1 MGLLSF
7 LPGVAPIRLIADL
20 VGAVAILYAGYDL
33 IYKPIEKHGYE
44 KGVAAQTKIMDEA
57 VAGERKKTKEALDA
71 LEKLKADNALAL
83 QNVADAAASQV
94 KVLQDAK
101 LAAEKKASGAMVE
114 YRKAREEALQSLLK
128 SKGGPVPQEGQPYF
142 APIEIAGLSKP
153 GVEAVNRLIETK

>member
-1 MGLLSF
+1 MGWLSF
-7 LPGVAPIRLIADL
+7 LPGVAPLRLIAD
-20 VGAVAILYAGYDL
+20 VIGAVAILYAGYDL

-44 KGVAAQTKIMDEA
+44 KGIAVQTKIMDEA
-57 VAGERKKTKEALDA
+57 IAEERKKTNDALAA

-83 QNVADAAASQV
+83 QNVADAAANQV

-101 LAAEKKASGAMVE
+101 AAAEKRASGAMVE
-114 YRKAREEALQSLLK
+114 YRKAREEALQALLK
-128 SKGGPVPQEGQPYF
+128 TKGGSVPQEGQPYF